1 MNCRV
6 RFATSGLVVHIGAT
20 TPRTSSRVILST
32 GLSPQAGKACFSS
45 VRRQMDRTALSPLG
59 PRGFDGLFYSLPEG
73 GHYRGPLA
81 RQGSPPA
88 RATRRLSI
96 ALSRASRRP
105 TSEKA
110 PRPMSVGFP

>member
-32 GLSPQAGKACFSS
+32 GLSLQAGKACFSS

-81 RQGSPPA
+81 RQGITASACNTAVVNRLVA
-88 RATRRLSI
+88 R
-96 ALSRASRRP
+96 
-105 TSEKA
+105 
-110 PRPMSVGFP
+110 FPQTH